1 MTDDAV
7 ADKNFENKFISL
19 TPKIEHNGRQIKSKE
34 RRRKR
39 ADFPGYELR
48 REALE
53 RVAGKTLSGGQDR
66 SSFNQLLT
74 QASERLEAFERYKG
88 VEDSAALKE
97 YRPLR

>member
-1 MTDDAV
+1 MTDAAV
-7 ADKNFENKFISL
+7 TDNNFENKFISL

-34 RRRKR
+34 RRRQR
-39 ADFPGYELR
+39 AEFPGYDKR

-53 RVAGKTLSGGQDR
+53 RVTGKSLSGGQDR

-74 QASERLEAFERYKG
+74 QATERLQAFERYKG